1 MTTFMTYSFHYRRRC
16 ISRCWSERLDA
27 VFEDHK
33 GLAAAIVVD
42 AANVLAD
49 NAQDAAFSP
58 VEIRPTT
65 RCESKRKARYG
76 QTSGGNIA
84 RRLTTVP
91 SSSTQMLMEV
101 LHVPTL
107 IEIAIKSGH
116 RLRSTASTC
125 FGDGL
130 PR

>member
-27 VFEDHK
+27 VFENHK

-76 QTSGGNIA
+76 QTSGGQYCTPINNRA
-84 RRLTTVP
+84 FLLDADAHGSASRSNSERDRDKVWR
-91 SSSTQMLMEV
+91 
-101 LHVPTL
+101 
-107 IEIAIKSGH
+107 
-116 RLRSTASTC
+116 RLRSAASTC